1 MDYTQCQ
8 MYFELPA
15 VQCLLLLVRKEQY
28 FSFTEISF
36 HRFFSANT
44 IVLQA
49 SSQDLG
55 EGFGGVRCPWEEF
68 SQLRMFLHRY
78 LTLQSYHQRTGSVG
92 SNCKWSFSPLGVSE
106 EEILKR

>member
-1 MDYTQCQ
+1 MLHCHIVTVDYTQCQ

-36 HRFFSANT
+36 HRFFFANT

-49 SSQDLG
+49 FSQDLG
-55 EGFGGVRCPWEEF
+55 EGFGSVRCPWEEF

-78 LTLQSYHQRTGSVG
+78 LLSSLITREQGV
-92 SNCKWSFSPLGVSE
+92 LGLIANGLS
-106 EEILKR
+106 LP

>member
-1 MDYTQCQ
+1 M
-8 MYFELPA
+8 FA
-15 VQCLLLLVRKEQY
+15 FISRKEQY
-28 FSFTEISF
+28 FSFTEIPF

-68 SQLRMFLHRY
+68 SQLRMFLHWY
-78 LTLQSYHQRTGSVG
+78 LL
-92 SNCKWSFSPLGVSE
+92 SNLISREQGVLGLIENGLS
-106 EEILKR
+106 LP